1 MWYHIFE
8 IHGIHLIPA
17 NQIGVDID
25 YMVPLSRI
33 YGTIK
38 SNTWYHDIELMVPL
52 NRKYGTIKSNIWYHY
67 IELIVPLNVY
77 MVVPLNRLYGS
88 TIKSNLW

>member
-1 MWYHIFE
+1 MVPFNSHMWYHIFE

-67 IELIVPLNVY
+67 IELIVPLN
-77 MVVPLNRLYGS
+77 RIYGS
-88 TIKSNLW
+88 TIKSNIW